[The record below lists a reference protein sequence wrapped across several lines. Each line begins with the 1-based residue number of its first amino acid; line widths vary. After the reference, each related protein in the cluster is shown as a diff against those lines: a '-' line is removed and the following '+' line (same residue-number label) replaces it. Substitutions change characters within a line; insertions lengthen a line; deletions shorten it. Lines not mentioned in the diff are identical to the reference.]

1 MLRQIVLAL
10 ALGRGRAGEF
20 NAPSVSMNLRHDKFG
35 NGLRVDSLK
44 GDFQVESAVSDD
56 LTVGL
61 NLDND
66 SDSPLR
72 SIYGKI
78 ASKFGGGKVD
88 ADLTMSMGDNN
99 IAGDITYVEGDN
111 EIKARVDTGSGDF
124 VDSVSYSRSGKGWSF
139 NPTFNLRDNSV
150 DLEASADYS
159 DDTNVNVKLA
169 GGETAL
175 EVNHRL
181 DADTDLKLNGDG
193 ADFNTMKV
201 EVARRLDGDN
211 TVKPRFDMASK
222 RFTFSWVRNLA
233 NDRTFTANVDP
244 DNSLS
249 LDFEGNNDDDWK
261 ASISSPWGDFKDADV
276 SFGRKFNF

>member
-1 MLRQIVLAL
+1 MVSLRAVVLAL
-10 ALGRGRAGEF
+10 ALSVGYAGEF
-20 NAPSVSMNLRHDKFG
+20 AAPSVQMNLRHDKFG

-139 NPTFNLRDNSV
+139 NPTFNLRDKSV

-175 EVNHRL
+175 EVNH
-181 DADTDLKLNGDG
+181 
-193 ADFNTMKV
+193 
-201 EVARRLDGDN
+201 RLDGDN

-244 DNSLS
+244 ENSLS

-276 SFGRKFNF
+276 SFGRKFN